1 MGDKNVTIK
10 TVADLQNAYPELCT
24 SMVQDAVD
32 QERKRMKALDDIEN
46 AVPKEMLAKAK
57 YEEPKDAKEVAYE
70 AILAEKKVGANFME
84 SLQHDAKNSGAEK
97 VPPAPKDIQDDEP
110 GESTPEKDHEKQ
122 VNKKRVNKLATAFEN
137 VQKKKG
143 GK

>member
-1 MGDKNVTIK
+1 
-10 TVADLQNAYPELCT
+10 
-24 SMVQDAVD
+24 
-32 QERKRMKALDDIEN
+32 
-46 AVPKEMLAKAK
+46 
-57 YEEPKDAKEVAYE
+57 
-70 AILAEKKVGANFME
+70 ME

-110 GESTPEKDHEKQ
+110 GENTPENDDEKQ